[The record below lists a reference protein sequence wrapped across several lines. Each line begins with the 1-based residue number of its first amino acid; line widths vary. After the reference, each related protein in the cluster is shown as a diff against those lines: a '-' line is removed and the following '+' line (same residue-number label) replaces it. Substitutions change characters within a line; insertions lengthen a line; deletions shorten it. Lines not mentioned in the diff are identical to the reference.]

1 MPTFVP
7 VQIVVLTLAN
17 NLQIF
22 VFCFINWT
30 NIYNRDIFPLLVY
43 FSLSLLTQAKRTANS
58 DCDSVLTRILFHH
71 EKVTFNDSNIMSAY
85 QYQVLVTDKGSF
97 ISAEKVFV
105 FSYKRN
111 SHTHTRVAL
120 NLR

>member
-22 VFCFINWT
+22 GFCFINWT

-58 DCDSVLTRILFHH
+58 DCDSVLTRISFHH

-97 ISAEKVFV
+97 ISAEKVFI
-105 FSYKRN
+105 YKRN